1 MPARRKNFP
10 GRSRSAS
17 FWQSQSRS
25 KPIHGMRW
33 KRRPQARSAGAAIG
47 KRPKTFGP
55 SSQWLRPPIVRQRPA
70 LPVKGLHADD
80 HTQREQ
86 RDDARCEKCVKPRLS
101 VRPPLFAFQAA
112 SDDGE
117 FAASSQW
124 NRRLRNTGYNG
135 LDTPTGWRSRLLGDF
150 RRSGDQADDRIH
162 HAWR

>member
-33 KRRPQARSAGAAIG
+33 KRRPQARSAWAAIG
-47 KRPKTFGP
+47 MRPKTFGP
-55 SSQWLRPPIVRQRPA
+55 SSHWLRPPIVRQRPA

-86 RDDARCEKCVKPRLS
+86 RDDARSKKCVKPRLS

-117 FAASSQW
+117 FAATRQSRNIAARKNARQIPWRPVRMALVEKMSSESVQVIF
-124 NRRLRNTGYNG
+124 
-135 LDTPTGWRSRLLGDF
+135 D
-150 RRSGDQADDRIH
+150 
-162 HAWR
+162 